1 MQIIADSH
9 TVTVRPSRQKGKP
22 FPLSDILREAAAV
35 AAPSKASRRPSRGKS
50 MTNTI
55 NMDALA
61 TPYNAINSE

>member
-9 TVTVRPSRQKGKP
+9 SHSQTLEAKGKP
-22 FPLSDILREAAAV
+22 FPLSDILREAA